1 MTWGGTNWGNLGHP
15 GGYTSY
21 DYAAVISEE
30 RLVDREKYSEAK
42 LEANFIQ
49 ASPAYL
55 TAQYQNNTNI
65 NARVQQ
71 LQTDFAALRDGLREL
86 RDETNTT
93 ISEAQALFD
102 NAVDCQTNVINDLRG
117 RFEALED
124 KVLD

>member
-1 MTWGGTNWGNLGHP
+1 MLRNEFR
-15 GGYTSY
+15 
-21 DYAAVISEE
+21 A
-30 RLVDREKYSEAK
+30 
-42 LEANFIQ
+42 
-49 ASPAYL
+49 
-55 TAQYQNNTNI
+55 TATENNTNI